1 MGVCFRVVSDDR
13 MFLFSLVKWGV
24 IRKFLSKIFKANPYK
39 FTPSYELA
47 IYDKT
52 EGKVHFGHP
61 YFYFHFANKEI
72 ANMRME
78 MIKELFEEGIQGIVK
93 VCELVPTFDS
103 EKEGMYEGPSE
114 FLNWEISR
122 RKKGRFM

>member
-1 MGVCFRVVSDDR
+1 MGVCFRVVSDNR
-13 MFLFSLVKWGV
+13 VFLFSLIKWGI

-52 EGKVHFGHP
+52 EGKVYFGHP
-61 YFYFHFANKEI
+61 YFCFHFANKEI

-78 MIKELFEEGIQGIVK
+78 MIKKLFEGGIQGILK
-93 VCELVPTFDS
+93 VCELIPTFDP
-103 EKEGMYEGPSE
+103 ENEGMYEGPSE
-114 FLNWEISR
+114 FLNWEIAHIKTKERS
-122 RKKGRFM
+122 